1 MYLVSGCKQFVWMGN
16 VSKITSK
23 WFLMEKYILKFDENF
38 IKSCN
43 EDANIKY
50 ILEADVVYPKRFC
63 NLNNDIQFLP

>member
-1 MYLVSGCKQFVWMGN
+1 MYLVSGCKQFVWMEK
-16 VSKITSK
+16 VTKITSK